1 MNSRSLMMMKVV
13 DSARIAWRCSPESM
27 MWFVM
32 LTTTVI
38 SSPIISYL
46 RSIKNLYSMCIQK
59 ELESDCLET
68 IQEFRYRAFHFW
80 TLCVNMYESNVHF
93 LEFIDEL
100 LMSCSSSALLRRPI
114 RCICFTARST
124 WNYASGWFLDVLIVE
139 SEFSNSTLLHCI
151 FSVGKLVEAFTCQI
165 QTHLKTSINI

>member
-1 MNSRSLMMMKVV
+1 
-13 DSARIAWRCSPESM
+13 
-27 MWFVM
+27 M

-59 ELESDCLET
+59 ELESDWLET

-80 TLCVNMYESNVHF
+80 TLCVNMYESN
-93 LEFIDEL
+93 LMEFIDEP
-100 LMSCSSSALLRRPI
+100 LMSCSSSALLRRPL

-139 SEFSNSTLLHCI
+139 SEFSNSALLHCI
-151 FSVGKLVEAFTCQI
+151 FSVGKLVDTTVSAQFPDFKI
-165 QTHLKTSINI
+165 LKTRKYPQPGYLLAPPWQQERIMCKENITFLGP

>member
-1 MNSRSLMMMKVV
+1 MMMKVV